1 MKITL
6 HKITIYL
13 MSLAVLLGT
22 ASCLEKYPG
31 QSIPEGEAMQTYK
44 DAEQHLIGIYSSL
57 KNEALYSGDLTI
69 LPDLQCDLAYGVQGS
84 NNDYGDF
91 WLWNVRSTD
100 AYLEAVYGSLY
111 GVIGNCNFYLDR
123 IDRVIAAE
131 TDDDRLDDLEEYTG
145 QVYAIRALCYSELI
159 KCYCKA
165 YDPATAATDP
175 GVVLRTKYFE
185 KERMI
190 RASLE
195 DSYRFVL
202 DDLKRAEE
210 RLSDEDED
218 NESTSDYIT
227 AAAAQ
232 ALRAR
237 VALYMQD
244 WDTAIEYAS
253 KLIDDKKNI
262 FSLAS
267 VRETAPD
274 GATWFDYMWAYDQSP
289 EVIWR
294 IGFTSTSAGG
304 ALGDQ
309 FLGFRRDFTYYYPN
323 YVAAQWVLDLYDDN
337 DVRRASYFADED
349 DGIVIG
355 YENGL
360 KWPLLVKY
368 WGNRNLIA
376 ISPTTMMHRS
386 MPKPF
391 RLAEQY
397 LIRAEAYCR
406 RANPDY
412 NAASKDL
419 TALRQKRYASG
430 GTLNVTEKNWL
441 REISNERVRELYMEG
456 FRLQDLKR
464 WGKQYADL
472 NNGYSF
478 ERKQQTLALEEG
490 SKLKIRYDNPLF
502 VWPIPQN
509 ELEAPGS
516 EVTPNESN

>member
-1 MKITL
+1 MKRTIRNI
-6 HKITIYL
+6 KIYL
-13 MSLAVLLGT
+13 TALAVLLGT

-57 KNEALYSGDLTI
+57 MSSSLYSGDLTL
-69 LPDLQCDLAYGVQGS
+69 LPDLQCDLAYAVQGS

-91 WLWNVRSTD
+91 WLWKVRSTD
-100 AYLEAVYGSLY
+100 AYLRGVYGSLY
-111 GVIGNCNFYLDR
+111 SVIGNCNFYLER
-123 IDRVIAAE
+123 IGQVIANE
-131 TDDDRLDDLEEYTG
+131 TDDDKLDDLETYTG
-145 QVYAIRALCYSELI
+145 EVYAIRALCYSELL

-165 YDPATAATDP
+165 YDPATAGTDP
-175 GVVLRTKYFE
+175 GVVLRTKYKE

-190 RASLE
+190 RASLK
-195 DSYRFVL
+195 DSYQFVL
-202 DDLKRAEE
+202 DDLSLAEE

-218 NESTSDYIT
+218 NPNSSNYIT
-227 AAAAQ
+227 AATVQ

-237 VALYMQD
+237 IALYMQD
-244 WDTAIEYAS
+244 WDTAIEYSS
-253 KLIDDKKNI
+253 KLIDGKKNI
-262 FSLAS
+262 FRLAS
-267 VRETAPD
+267 VKESAPD
-274 GATWFDYMWAYDQSP
+274 GAAWFDYMWAYDQSP

-294 IGFTSTSAGG
+294 IGFTVTSYGG
-304 ALGDQ
+304 ALGNQ
-309 FLGFRRDFTYYYPN
+309 FLGYRRDFTYYYPN
-323 YVAAQWVLDLYDDN
+323 YVAAQWVLDVYDDN
-337 DVRRASYFADED
+337 DMRQASYFADED

-376 ISPTTMMHRS
+376 ASPTTMMHTP

-406 RANPDY
+406 NSKFQ
-412 NAASKDL
+412 AASDDL
-419 TALRQKRYASG
+419 TALRQKRFSSG
-430 GTLNVTEKNWL
+430 GTLNLTEKNWL
-441 REISNERVRELYMEG
+441 MELSKERVRELYMEG

-464 WGKQYADL
+464 WGKEYADL
-472 NNGYSF
+472 NHGYSF
-478 ERKQQTLALEEG
+478 ERKHQTLTLEEG
-490 SKLKIRYDNPLF
+490 STIRVRYDNPLF